1 MGGGIYLLFLN
12 ILVCYAHSLST
23 NIIPMYIAVYVH
35 VHVCRA
41 DVYVYTYK
49 YRCEAYIWHTPIFL
63 VHVHVC

>member
-1 MGGGIYLLFLN
+1 MGGGIFLN
-12 ILVCYAHSLST
+12 ILLVCYAHSLPTSLLIYNT
-23 NIIPMYIAVYVH
+23 YVYIAVY